1 MALKQQYYPG
11 DIESQA
17 QSYWED
23 NGTFRATDHDSSKE
37 KFYCL
42 SMFPYPSGRL
52 HMGHVR
58 NYTIGDVIARYQRMK
73 GKNVL
78 QPMGWDAFGMPAE
91 NAAIKNNV
99 PPAKWT
105 YENIDY
111 MRGQLKRLGFGY
123 DWGREL
129 ATCHPK
135 YYRWEQWLFTRLFEK
150 GLVYK
155 KTAPVNWCPNDMTVL
170 ANEQVIEGKCW
181 RCDTEVERKE
191 IPQWFMKITQY
202 ADELLTELDN
212 LPGWPE
218 QVKTMQRNWIGKS
231 RGVEIIFGIE
241 SSIESATQ
249 ELNSRLK
256 VFTTRPDTLMG
267 VSYVAVAPEHP
278 LATMAAKNNAELQA
292 FIDECRH
299 GGTSEADLETME
311 KKGVD
316 TGLTAIHP
324 LTQDTVPVFVANF
337 VLMSYGEGAVMAV
350 PAHDQ
355 RDWEFAKKYN
365 LPVKQVIKP
374 ADGSTVDLTQ
384 GAFIE
389 KGILF
394 ESGEFDGLDFQDS
407 FDAIA
412 AKLEAADRGQVKVNY
427 RLRDWGV
434 SRQRYWGAPIPIIN
448 CDSCG
453 ALPVPESDLPV
464 VLPENVSMEGVG
476 SPIKKMPAFYQTTCP
491 KCGGKAERE
500 TDTFD
505 TFMESSWYYARYACK
520 DNDESMLD
528 DRARYW
534 LPVDQYIGGI
544 EHAILH
550 LLYARFYNKLMRD
563 AGLLNSNEPFQNLL
577 TQGMVLKDGA
587 KMSKSKGNTV
597 DPQALIDDYG
607 ADTVRLFTMFA
618 SPPEQSL
625 EWNDDAVEGAFRFL
639 KRLWRMVADTD
650 KQPVLTE
657 WLGNNR
663 LEQFSW
669 DTLDSELKD
678 VRADIHGLLEQAN
691 RDVSK
696 YQFNTVIAATMKMVN
711 NLQPVTEALRSQAGG
726 EGGQAVYAEAID
738 ILLRLLSP
746 IVPHITHTLWQG
758 VGKTT
763 DVLDAGWPEPDAEAL
778 VKDSVELVVQ
788 VNGKLRGKVFV
799 PAAANKQQIEDI
811 ATQDDN
817 VQRHIE
823 GKEVK
828 KIIVVP
834 GRLINIVVK

>member
-1 MALKQQYYPG
+1 MTLKQQYYPG
-11 DIESQA
+11 EIESEAQA
-17 QSYWED
+17 HWEK
-23 NGTFRATDHDSSKE
+23 NRSFTAVDHDGGKE

-58 NYTIGDVIARYQRMK
+58 NYTIGDVISRYQRMK

-99 PPAKWT
+99 APAKWT

-123 DWGREL
+123 DWDREL

-202 ADELLTELDN
+202 ADELLAELDN

-218 QVKTMQRNWIGKS
+218 QVKIMQRNWIGKS
-231 RGVEIIFGIE
+231 RGVEVVFGIAGKAVPGLE
-241 SSIESATQ
+241 
-249 ELNSRLK
+249 NGLK
-256 VFTTRPDTLMG
+256 VFTTRPDTLKG

-278 LATMAAKNNAELQA
+278 LASHAANNNSELQA
-292 FIDECRH
+292 FINDCRH
-299 GGTSEADLETME
+299 GGTSEADIETME
-311 KKGVD
+311 KKGMD
-316 TGLTAIHP
+316 TGMQAIHP
-324 LTQDTVPVFVANF
+324 LTQEPVPIYVANF
-337 VLMSYGEGAVMAV
+337 VLMAYGEGAVMAV

-355 RDWEFAKKYN
+355 RDWEFARKYG
-365 LPVKQVIKP
+365 LPIKQVIKP
-374 ADGSTVDLTQ
+374 ADGSSVDLTK
-384 GAFIE
+384 GAYTE
-389 KGILF
+389 KGVLF
-394 ESGEFDGLDFQDS
+394 DSGEFNEMDFPQS

-412 AKLEAADRGQVKVNY
+412 AKLQADDKGAVKINY

-448 CDSCG
+448 CNNCG
-453 ALPVPESDLPV
+453 AVPVPEQDLPV
-464 VLPENVSMEGVG
+464 VLPEDVTMEGVG
-476 SPIKKMPAFYQTTCP
+476 SPIKKMPEFYETTCP
-491 KCGGKAERE
+491 ACGGKAERE

-505 TFMESSWYYARYACK
+505 TFMESSWYFARYTCK
-520 DNDESMLD
+520 DNNDAMLD
-528 DRARYW
+528 DRADYW

-550 LLYARFYNKLMRD
+550 LLYARFYTKLMRD
-563 AGLLNSNEPFQNLL
+563 ADLLKSDEPFSNLL

-597 DPQALIDDYG
+597 DPQSLIDQYG

-639 KRLWRMVADTD
+639 KRLWRMVADND
-650 KQPVLTE
+650 KQPVLIE
-657 WLGNNR
+657 WLGHR
-663 LEQFSW
+663 KLEHVAW
-669 DTLDSELKD
+669 ETLPGGLKD
-678 VRADIHGLLEQAN
+678 LRAELHGLLEQAN
-691 RDVSK
+691 RDVVK
-696 YQFNTVIAATMKMVN
+696 YQFNTVIAAAMKMVN
-711 NLQPVTEALRSQAGG
+711 SLQPVTEKLREDADESS
-726 EGGQAVYAEAID
+726 QAVYSEAMD

-746 IVPHITHTLWQG
+746 IVPHITHTLWLA
-758 VGKTT
+758 VGNSS
-763 DVLDAGWPEPDAEAL
+763 DILDAAWPTPDEKAL
-778 VKDSVELVVQ
+778 IRETIELVVQ
-788 VNGKLRGKVFV
+788 VNGKLRGKVSV
-799 PAAANKQQIEDI
+799 PASADKQQIE
-811 ATQDDN
+811 ALAMQDDN
-817 VQRHIE
+817 VQRHLE
-823 GKEVK
+823 GKTVRK
-828 KIIVVP
+828 VIVVP
-834 GRLINIVVK
+834 GRLLNIVVG